1 MFSTSFMSKYSLQQI
16 KKTAKSTA
24 LSSIFNKNYIED
36 IYSSPEEESFKFEVL
51 IFFDYQINIYI
62 YLQNTDTLNDCI
74 VHFSSFKLRDFMKSI
89 SNAIIDNF
97 KHSNFRHHRLIMLK
111 INDIVLDGLIFLDG
125 AEIHKNGVYFD
136 PYSSITNISLC
147 EDYLIDTYISLNKF
161 NFPNFY

>member
-1 MFSTSFMSKYSLQQI
+1 
-16 KKTAKSTA
+16 
-24 LSSIFNKNYIED
+24 
-36 IYSSPEEESFKFEVL
+36 
-51 IFFDYQINIYI
+51 
-62 YLQNTDTLNDCI
+62 
-74 VHFSSFKLRDFMKSI
+74 MKSI
-89 SNAIIDNF
+89 STAIIDNF
-97 KHSNFRHHRLIMLK
+97 KNSNFRHHRLIMLK